1 MVFFKKV
8 SLQLFLFPLFFSSAV
23 QAQNTSNKIGSF
35 CIFQN
40 NPTHGEWAKDAN
52 GKIIELNVRFI
63 KNMKCDDYEFE
74 EIKRYTDFYAVDF
87 SNLPILINSC
97 KNLKKSLLSKASSRQ
112 NIQNQNI
119 DLNDLDNYLSP
130 QARIIPDINDTNN
143 NFILSPFA
151 IQNQVRINDYLF
163 LSTYYTCK

>member
-8 SLQLFLFPLFFSSAV
+8 SIQLFLFPLFFSSIT
-23 QAQNTSNKIGSF
+23 QAKDINNKIGSF

-40 NPTHGEWAKDAN
+40 NPTQGEWAKDAN
-52 GKIIELNVRFI
+52 GNIIELNVRFI
-63 KNMKCDDYEFE
+63 ENMKCNDYEFE
-74 EIKRYTDFYAVDF
+74 EIKRYIDIYALDF

-97 KNLKKSLLSKASSRQ
+97 KNLKKSLLNDASSRQ

-119 DLNDLDNYLSP
+119 DLNDIDNYLSP
-130 QARIIPDINDTNN
+130 QARIIPHINETNN
-143 NFILSPFA
+143 NFILYPFA
-151 IQNQVRINDYLF
+151 IQNQVRINDFLF